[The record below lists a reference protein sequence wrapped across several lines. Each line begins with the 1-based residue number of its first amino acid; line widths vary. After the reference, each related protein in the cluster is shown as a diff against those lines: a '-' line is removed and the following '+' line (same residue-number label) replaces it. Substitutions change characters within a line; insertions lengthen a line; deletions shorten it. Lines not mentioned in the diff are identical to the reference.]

1 MCLPLYFKFVI
12 IPSLQLLL
20 RTVFTSVGFK
30 TSRFHLKIS
39 NVNLN
44 FPDLHQRH
52 PRGHGL
58 PEMSLRDRP
67 RSFPLPNC
75 CCLNIELEINAPS
88 LKHFSNPPVSVSC
101 LCDADDDHLR
111 FSLGRYLRPVQ
122 GTHLCITVTRP
133 SSLAPMNTL
142 AHLPPLWIFA
152 IAGPRP
158 PGCPGRAVPVGPSW
172 FAAANLVME
181 GRRPRDY
188 LHIHSLLS
196 LLCYVVTPT
205 RQGNDLKRLMH
216 CTMGRFPLDNCNS
229 FMFLCTPSI
238 SHMLRWTLSLHIYCN
253 FGILSLHEDE
263 D

>member
-52 PRGHGL
+52 SRGHGL

-101 LCDADDDHLR
+101 LCDADDPWEHTYAQFKEPTYDKKSDEGSNSVR
-111 FSLGRYLRPVQ
+111 MRPENS
-122 GTHLCITVTRP
+122 GALK
-133 SSLAPMNTL
+133 
-142 AHLPPLWIFA
+142 
-152 IAGPRP
+152 
-158 PGCPGRAVPVGPSW
+158 
-172 FAAANLVME
+172 
-181 GRRPRDY
+181 
-188 LHIHSLLS
+188 
-196 LLCYVVTPT
+196 VV
-205 RQGNDLKRLMH
+205 KK
-216 CTMGRFPLDNCNS
+216 
-229 FMFLCTPSI
+229 
-238 SHMLRWTLSLHIYCN
+238 
-253 FGILSLHEDE
+253 
-263 D
+263 

>member
-44 FPDLHQRH
+44 FPDVHQRH
-52 PRGHGL
+52 SRGHGL

-133 SSLAPMNTL
+133 SSLAPWIPFPICHPYEYLPLL
-142 AHLPPLWIFA
+142 APT
-152 IAGPRP
+152 
-158 PGCPGRAVPVGPSW
+158 SSS
-172 FAAANLVME
+172 
-181 GRRPRDY
+181 RRDGQ
-188 LHIHSLLS
+188 SLLGRVD
-196 LLCYVVTPT
+196 LL
-205 RQGNDLKRLMH
+205 RR
-216 CTMGRFPLDNCNS
+216 
-229 FMFLCTPSI
+229 I
-238 SHMLRWTLSLHIYCN
+238 W
-253 FGILSLHEDE
+253 
-263 D
+263 